1 MKLKCLGMLQ
11 HVRDLTR
18 ELVTDVK
25 GCRIVKEDVVIKI
38 DLFID
43 K

>member
-11 HVRDLTR
+11 HVRDLAR

-25 GCRIVKEDVVIKI
+25 GCRIVKDIVIKI